1 MPTALASRLRQLASS
16 PRLLRRVARRAH
28 AATARAPREATAV
41 VVGGGV
47 TGLTCALR
55 LLERGFRVTLVARDR
70 PEDTVSIG
78 AGAIWE
84 FPPFKVAPQERAR
97 EWCVF
102 GALGDGQ
109 ALAAHSMLPATR
121 RARPS
126 PRLCVSRC
134 SSFFSSVATAAY
146 TSRCQDARDTKLLRG
161 DARHR
166 AWRRRRAFVASA
178 LPVPKRRRGACGAT
192 LAAVCAASAR
202 LPLRPSCRACRRRS
216 RLCDRLQPHHTL
228 RGHGAV
234 SSLARSACDRRWR
247 RAAMGRSSCTTL
259 RCVRR
264 GFPAARGRQ
273 LRGVG
278 RDTAGWRHGDDAGA
292 RNQGVRESAGR
303 ERGVLGGAP

>member
-1 MPTALASRLRQLASS
+1 MPAALASRLRLLASS

-47 TGLTCALR
+47 TGLTCAVR

-134 SSFFSSVATAAY
+134 SSFVSSVATARGLHLALPGHSRHEAASRRCTP
-146 TSRCQDARDTKLLRG
+146 TSLAAPACVCCERTTCTEAPPRRLRS
-161 DARHR
+161 DS
-166 AWRRRRAFVASA
+166 RRRM
-178 LPVPKRRRGACGAT
+178 RRF
-192 LAAVCAASAR
+192 CAASSPAQ
-202 LPLRPSCRACRRRS
+202 LPCLPPQV
-216 RLCDRLQPHHTL
+216 QPL
-228 RGHGAV
+228 
-234 SSLARSACDRRWR
+234 
-247 RAAMGRSSCTTL
+247 
-259 RCVRR
+259 
-264 GFPAARGRQ
+264 
-273 LRGVG
+273 
-278 RDTAGWRHGDDAGA
+278 
-292 RNQGVRESAGR
+292 
-303 ERGVLGGAP
+303 